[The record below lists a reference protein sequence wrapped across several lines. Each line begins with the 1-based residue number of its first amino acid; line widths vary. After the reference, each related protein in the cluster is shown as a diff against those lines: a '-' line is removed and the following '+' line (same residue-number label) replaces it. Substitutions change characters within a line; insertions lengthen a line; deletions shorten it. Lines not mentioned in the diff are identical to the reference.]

1 MELRHLRYFVRA
13 AEFLH
18 FTRAADSLH
27 VSQPTLSSHI
37 QQLEEELGCPL
48 FDRVGRRV
56 RLTEAGQILLAHA
69 RAATREVELSKEEI
83 AELQGLLRGN
93 LRIGTTYVFSEYLV
107 PLSLA
112 AFITA
117 YPDIHVL
124 VNWGTSLEIEHD
136 LLAGKIDLGLA
147 FLPAESD
154 EIESE
159 PLLSDEVV
167 LVVSKSHP
175 LAKKKEIRVTEL
187 GDFPLIMFAPGFSTR
202 RLLDRQ
208 FAKEGFSPRILME
221 MNDIPAMLNVVE
233 TGTAGTLV
241 SSRLAAS
248 HPQLHAISISGRII
262 RSAGILVRK
271 GTHLSAAA
279 RAFLEVIRLHC
290 QGMSKK

>member
-13 AEFLH
+13 AELLH

-37 QQLEEELGCPL
+37 QQLEEELGSPL

-56 RLTEAGQILLAHA
+56 RLTAAGQILLPHA

-83 AELQGLLRGN
+83 AELQGLLRGS
-93 LRIGTTYVFSEYLV
+93 LRVGTTYVFSEYLV

-112 AFITA
+112 AYMTA

-124 VNWGTSLEIEHD
+124 INWATSLEIEQD
-136 LLAGKIDLGLA
+136 LLTGAIDLGLA

-154 EIESE
+154 ELEAE
-159 PLLSDEVV
+159 PLLTDEVV
-167 LVVSKSHP
+167 LVVGKTHP
-175 LAKKKEIRVTEL
+175 LAAKTEIHVSEL
-187 GDFPLIMFAPGFSTR
+187 GDFPLILFSTGFSTR

-208 FAKEGFSPRILME
+208 FAKEGFSPKILLE
-221 MNDIPAMLNVVE
+221 MNDIPALLKIVE
-233 TGTAGTLV
+233 TGIAGTMV
-241 SSRLAAS
+241 SRRLAA
-248 HPQLHAISISGRII
+248 PCAQLRSISISGRVV
-262 RSAGILVRK
+262 RSAGILTRR
-271 GTHLSAAA
+271 GIHLSPAA

-290 QGMSKK
+290 QSIPAK